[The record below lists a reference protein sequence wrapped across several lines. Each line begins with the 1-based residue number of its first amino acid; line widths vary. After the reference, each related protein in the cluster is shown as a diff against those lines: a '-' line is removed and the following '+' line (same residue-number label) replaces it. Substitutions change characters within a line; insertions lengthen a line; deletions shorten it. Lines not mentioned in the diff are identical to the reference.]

1 MQNLCLKLSSRFL
14 YDGNWSK
21 HLNLVLVMWTCP
33 NCKRS
38 FRNTNQGHS
47 CTQVLNNNVFAGR
60 PAFLKKLYDQIIA
73 EVKQIGSYREETVSP
88 GVIYF
93 KTKSTFLALKV
104 KKTYLEVEF
113 FLDHH
118 ADDPSIAS
126 WLQTSKHRFV
136 HVVKL
141 DGEYDITNQLAAWI
155 KHSYHLIL
163 S

>member
-1 MQNLCLKLSSRFL
+1 
-14 YDGNWSK
+14 
-21 HLNLVLVMWTCP
+21 MWTCP

-38 FRNTNQGHS
+38 FRNTNQSHS

-93 KTKSTFLALKV
+93 KSKSTFLALKL
-104 KKTYLEVEF
+104 KKKYLEIEF
-113 FLDHH
+113 FLDHREDH
-118 ADDPSIAS
+118 PSIAK
-126 WLQTSKHRFV
+126 WLQTSKHRFA
-136 HVVKL
+136 HIVKV
-141 DGEYDITNQLAAWI
+141 DGEEDITTQLTAWI
-155 KHSYHLIL
+155 THSYHLIL